1 MLQTRNFSSLDS
13 FDKKCLRKNSVR
25 NLFLKHLSEWMKDQR
40 NYNIFQIYRNEG
52 DILNL
57 VQLVQWVEI
66 SSEGA
71 SLFSWNWFFATFFW
85 NSSRNIAL
93 ERRNKKWVE
102 ISSEGASLFS
112 WNWYFAT
119 FFWNSS
125 RNIALE
131 QRNKKIKNT
140 PFDSFS
146 THCDLVNSLSQD
158 NLILTWPKPNLV

>member
-85 NSSRNIAL
+85 NSL
-93 ERRNKKWVE
+93 
-102 ISSEGASLFS
+102 
-112 WNWYFAT
+112 
-119 FFWNSS
+119 